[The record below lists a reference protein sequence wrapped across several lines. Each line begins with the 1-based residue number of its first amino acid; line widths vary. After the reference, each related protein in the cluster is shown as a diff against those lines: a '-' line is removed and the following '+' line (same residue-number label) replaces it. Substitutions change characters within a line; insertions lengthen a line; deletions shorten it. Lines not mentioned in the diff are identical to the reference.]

1 MTTERPSHP
10 LSRRHAL
17 TGAAT
22 VGIGV
27 PLLAACGDDSTGGG
41 TATDPTSSAGA
52 SPGGNGGGSG
62 NAGGGGGSDAL
73 ASTSDI
79 EVGGGT
85 IFADEEVVITQ
96 PTDGD
101 FKGFSSTCTH
111 QGCQVA
117 EVVDGSIHCTCH
129 NSMFSIADGSVV
141 EGPATDPLPAV
152 EITVKGTSINLA

>member
-1 MTTERPSHP
+1 M
-10 LSRRHAL
+10 
-17 TGAAT
+17 
-22 VGIGV
+22 GIGV
-27 PLLAACGDDSTGGG
+27 PLLAACGDDSSGGD

-52 SPGGNGGGSG
+52 SGGNGGVSGGSS
-62 NAGGGGGSDAL
+62 GGGGASDGL

-111 QGCQVA
+111 QGCQVS
-117 EVVDGSIHCTCH
+117 EVIDGSIHCPCH
-129 NSMFSIADGSVV
+129 NSMFSIEDGSVV
-141 EGPATDPLPAV
+141 EGPATEPLPPV
-152 EITVKGTSINLA
+152 EITVQGGSINLA